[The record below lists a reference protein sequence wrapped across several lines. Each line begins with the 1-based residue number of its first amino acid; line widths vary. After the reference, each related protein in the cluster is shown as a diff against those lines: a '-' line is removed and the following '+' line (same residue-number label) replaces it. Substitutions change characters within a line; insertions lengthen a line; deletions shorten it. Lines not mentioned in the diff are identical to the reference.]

1 MAEPGFVVW
10 SSLHVG
16 SWAWTGSGP
25 GIGVSDR
32 IGYYCF
38 SFVGL
43 WACDFGSLIGL
54 VDNTSLLLGLGLGW
68 NWGSL
73 MVARF

>member
-1 MAEPGFVVW
+1 MTEPSIVVW

-32 IGYYCF
+32 IVYYCF
-38 SFVGL
+38 SFAGL
-43 WACDFGSLIGL
+43 WACDFGSLMGL
-54 VDNTSLLLGLGLGW
+54 VHNTSLLLAWSWAGIGHL
-68 NWGSL
+68 
-73 MVARF
+73 